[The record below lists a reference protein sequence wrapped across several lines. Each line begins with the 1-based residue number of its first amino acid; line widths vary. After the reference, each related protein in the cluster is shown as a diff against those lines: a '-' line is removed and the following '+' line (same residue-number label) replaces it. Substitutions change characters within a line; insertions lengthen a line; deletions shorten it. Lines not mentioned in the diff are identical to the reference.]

1 MAFGPPVSWAQSH
14 LKAREDPANK
24 HVLSIS
30 YMPGPVLGSRDPKR
44 TSQEPFA
51 LGLYS
56 PTGEVRQM
64 HMEGKAV
71 KQDSI

>member
-1 MAFGPPVSWAQSH
+1 
-14 LKAREDPANK
+14 
-24 HVLSIS
+24 
-30 YMPGPVLGSRDPKR
+30 MPGPVLGSRDPKR